1 MQAVRRE
8 SWRRAS
14 GAEING
20 TFSCLFMVAP
30 NSGTL
35 YSAGRETDLR
45 QERGGAGREE
55 GLGCYEMFGHIETLA
70 T

>member
-1 MQAVRRE
+1 
-8 SWRRAS
+8 
-14 GAEING
+14 
-20 TFSCLFMVAP
+20 MVAP

-45 QERGGAGREE
+45 QGGGAGREE

-70 T
+70 A